1 MVTLLKKEISNLRKK
16 TIKSFIDVIMLTELM
31 KKPMTGYDMIVS
43 IQEKFG
49 ILVSS
54 GTVYSHLY
62 ALERSEIVSAIHS
75 KGKRSYELTEKGAE
89 HLELS
94 FNSIK
99 KTLSTLEQDI
109 DL

>member
-1 MVTLLKKEISNLRKK
+1 MVSLLKKEINALRKR
-16 TIKSFIDVIMLTELM
+16 TIKSFMDVIMLTELL

-62 ALERSEIVSAIHS
+62 ALERNETISGVQNR
-75 KGKRSYELTEKGAE
+75 GKRKYKLTEKGKQ
-89 HLELS
+89 HLEIS
-94 FNSIK
+94 MNSIK
-99 KTLSTLEQDI
+99 KTLGKLEQENGI
-109 DL
+109 